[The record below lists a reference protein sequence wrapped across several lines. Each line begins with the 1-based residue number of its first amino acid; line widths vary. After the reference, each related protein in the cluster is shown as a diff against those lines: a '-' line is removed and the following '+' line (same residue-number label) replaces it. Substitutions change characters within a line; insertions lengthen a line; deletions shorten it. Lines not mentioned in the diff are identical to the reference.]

1 MLMRRRDFI
10 TLLGG
15 AAMIL
20 PAAVGGAESFPTRPI
35 RLIVPYPAG
44 GGTDIVGR
52 VLGQKLHESLGQPVV
67 IDNRGGAGGTL
78 GTAAAAKSA
87 PDGYTLLLVPTS
99 HVINP
104 SIYAKLPFDTEK
116 DFAPITMVASAAILM
131 AVHPRV
137 PADTVRGFVEAAKA
151 SPRALANY
159 GSAGT
164 GTVFHLTGELFKQL
178 TGLQLQ
184 HVPYRGGAPTVTA
197 LLAGEIPLAFET
209 MLALQPHVRAGTLRA
224 LAVTSPRRSAIM
236 PEIPTTAEA
245 GFPSLVADNSY
256 ALFAPA
262 GTPAPI
268 LTQLHDATV
277 AALALPEV
285 RDQLREQ
292 GAEVV
297 GNSAAELAARS
308 RPTSSLRMAPTPLL
322 SCGRWTAPFRP
333 CSRPS
338 AMRSAPDLSRAW
350 RGRAATPPVGWSC
363 SRRSPRGRRGRRSCA
378 TPPYHPA
385 PASLPSSR
393 RWRRRS
399 AWRSTRSTWAAPAR
413 SSARLRSLHAL
424 PTVA

>member
-1 MLMRRRDFI
+1 MRRREFI

-15 AAMIL
+15 AAML
-20 PAAVGGAESFPTRPI
+20 PAVARAAEPFPIRPI
-35 RLIVPYPAG
+35 RLVVPYPAG

-67 IDNRGGAGGTL
+67 IDNRGGAGGTI
-78 GTAAAAKSA
+78 GTGLAAKST

-104 SIYAKLPFDTEK
+104 SIYAKLPYDTER

-131 AVHPRV
+131 AINPRV
-137 PADTVRGFVEAAKA
+137 PAKTIRDFVEAAKA
-151 SPRALANY
+151 QPQTLANY
-159 GSAGT
+159 GSAGA

-178 TGLQLQ
+178 TGLSLQ

-224 LAVTSPRRSAIM
+224 LAMTSPRRSDIM
-236 PEIPTTAEA
+236 PDIPTTAEA

-268 LTQLHDATV
+268 LARLHDATV
-277 AALALPEV
+277 AALALPGV

-297 GNSAAELAARS
+297 GNSPAELAAYV
-308 RPTSSLRMAPTPLL
+308 
-322 SCGRWTAPFRP
+322 TAEIPK
-333 CSRPS
+333 
-338 AMRSAPDLSRAW
+338 
-350 RGRAATPPVGWSC
+350 
-363 SRRSPRGRRGRRSCA
+363 
-378 TPPYHPA
+378 
-385 PASLPSSR
+385 
-393 RWRRRS
+393 
-399 AWRSTRSTWAAPAR
+399 WAALAR
-413 SSARLRSLHAL
+413 QAGVK
-424 PTVA
+424 PE

>member
-1 MLMRRRDFI
+1 MRRRDFMN
-10 TLLGG
+10 LLGG
-15 AAMIL
+15 VAML
-20 PAAVGGAESFPTRPI
+20 PAVARAAERFPMRPI
-35 RLIVPYPAG
+35 RLVVPYPAG

-67 IDNRGGAGGTL
+67 IDNRGGAGGTI
-78 GTAAAAKSA
+78 GTGLAAKST

-104 SIYAKLPFDTEK
+104 SIYAKLPYDTER

-131 AVHPRV
+131 AINPRV
-137 PADTVRGFVEAAKA
+137 PAKTIRDFVEAAKA
-151 SPRALANY
+151 QPQTLANY
-159 GSAGT
+159 GSAGA

-178 TGLQLQ
+178 TGLSLQ

-224 LAVTSPRRSAIM
+224 LAMTSPRRSDIM
-236 PEIPTTAEA
+236 PDIPTTAEA

-268 LTQLHDATV
+268 LARLHDATV
-277 AALALPEV
+277 AALALPGV

-297 GNSAAELAARS
+297 GNSPAELAAYV
-308 RPTSSLRMAPTPLL
+308 
-322 SCGRWTAPFRP
+322 TAEIPK
-333 CSRPS
+333 
-338 AMRSAPDLSRAW
+338 
-350 RGRAATPPVGWSC
+350 
-363 SRRSPRGRRGRRSCA
+363 
-378 TPPYHPA
+378 
-385 PASLPSSR
+385 
-393 RWRRRS
+393 
-399 AWRSTRSTWAAPAR
+399 WAALVRQAGVKPE
-413 SSARLRSLHAL
+413 
-424 PTVA
+424 